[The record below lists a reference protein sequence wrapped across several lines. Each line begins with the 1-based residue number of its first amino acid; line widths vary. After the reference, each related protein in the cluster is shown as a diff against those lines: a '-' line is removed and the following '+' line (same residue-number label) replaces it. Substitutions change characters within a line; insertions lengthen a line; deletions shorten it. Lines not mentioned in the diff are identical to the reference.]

1 MIREGF
7 VRTNSFNW
15 IKYLDRY
22 LVNRNNTP
30 HSLTKHPPS
39 HIWIPSRERIIG
51 DDIIDEVKETIKS
64 NAKMKMK
71 LNQVETFEPG
81 EEVRVLLSSLFP
93 KIRKLIKSDLQKLIP
108 VKYSPNVYTIEKIK
122 KPIGEKKDLMKP
134 RYTLSYQGKII
145 TSQGKTQTFY
155 GSELQRVNKISPDD
169 ILTQKDAM
177 KLNLLKN
184 EVLFDD
190 NGQLDEQE
198 VDRIKN
204 PLHYEK
210 KIEPDIE
217 KSTKPII
224 EQTRKSARTIKP
236 RNILD
241 L

>member
-15 IKYLDRY
+15 IKYLDQY
-22 LVNRNNTP
+22 LTNRNNTP

-39 HIWIPSRERIIG
+39 VIWKPSRERIVG
-51 DDIIDEVKETIKS
+51 DEIVDEVKQTIKS

-71 LNQVETFEPG
+71 LNQVEKFYSG
-81 EEVRVLLSSLFP
+81 EMVRVLLSSLFP
-93 KIRKLIKSDLQKLIP
+93 KIRKLIKSNLQKLLP

-122 KPIGEKKDLMKP
+122 KPIGEKKDFMKP
-134 RYTLSYQGKII
+134 RYTLSYQGKLI
-145 TSQGKTQTFY
+145 TTDDGKTQLFY
-155 GSELQRVNKISPDD
+155 GSELQRVDKISTDE

-184 EVLFDD
+184 EVLFDEND
-190 NGQLDEQE
+190 QLDEQQ
-198 VDRIKN
+198 VDKIKN

-210 KIEPDIE
+210 ITEPEPEIVPLR
-217 KSTKPII
+217 KSTRI
-224 EQTRKSARTIKP
+224 IKP

>member
-1 MIREGF
+1 
-7 VRTNSFNW
+7 
-15 IKYLDRY
+15 
-22 LVNRNNTP
+22 
-30 HSLTKHPPS
+30 
-39 HIWIPSRERIIG
+39 
-51 DDIIDEVKETIKS
+51 
-64 NAKMKMK
+64 
-71 LNQVETFEPG
+71 
-81 EEVRVLLSSLFP
+81 LFP